1 MAKSPTIGY
10 FGVKIVE
17 EAISDYFARE
27 GLTEVARDELM
38 ALALNNE
45 DEFFQIVE
53 DFVMRNECEYD

>member
-1 MAKSPTIGY
+1 MAKSPTIEY
-10 FGVKIVE
+10 FGIEIVE

-38 ALALNNE
+38 TLALNNE